1 MTWFLL
7 ALTLITMLAVVA
19 VLGLGV
25 VSLARGGE
33 FRERWSN
40 KLMRLR
46 VLLQA
51 VAIVLVLLLAWAW
64 HNHI

>member
-1 MTWFLL
+1 MSSFLFI
-7 ALTLITMLAVVA
+7 LTVATMLAVVV

-25 VSLARGGE
+25 FSLAKGGE
-33 FRERWSN
+33 FREKWSN

-51 VAIVLVLLLAWAW
+51 IAIVLVVALAWAW
-64 HNHI
+64 RHGN

>member
-1 MTWFLL
+1 MSTFLFI
-7 ALTLITMLAVVA
+7 LTFITMLAVVA

-25 VSLARGGE
+25 FSLAKGGE

-40 KLMRLR
+40 RLMRLR

-51 VAIVLVLLLAWAW
+51 VAIVLILVLAWAW
-64 HNHI
+64 RNGH